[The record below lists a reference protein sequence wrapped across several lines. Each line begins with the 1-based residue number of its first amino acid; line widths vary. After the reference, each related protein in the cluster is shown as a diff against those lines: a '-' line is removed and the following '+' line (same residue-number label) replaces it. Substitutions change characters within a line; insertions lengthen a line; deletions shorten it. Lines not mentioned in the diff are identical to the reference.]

1 MIPFCQSAAAVSA
14 DGQGLSRDGNPFA
27 PWEDRPKAMLAETR
41 LEATGFER
49 TGWINDVAGR
59 VFNWQRRRWRAG

>member
-1 MIPFCQSAAAVSA
+1 MIPFCQSATAVSA
-14 DGQGLSRDGNPFA
+14 DGQGLSPDGNPFA

-41 LEATGFER
+41 LEVTGFER

-59 VFNWQRRRWRAG
+59 VFNRQRR